1 MSTLLQDLR
10 FGARMFVKNPAVT
23 AIAVVALGLGI
34 GLTTT
39 MFSIVYGALYRGLP
53 FERPHELVHLE
64 RNDPSGGGR
73 PIEVPVHDYHDWVE
87 QQRSFVGL
95 MAFYSGTINVSGIEG
110 RPERF
115 DGAFVTANAFELLG
129 QRAMYGRVFVEG
141 EDRPGSPNVAV
152 LGYEPWRNRFN
163 SDPGV
168 VGTTVRMNGQPTT
181 IVGVMPRGFAFPIS
195 QELWMPMKQDPATLK
210 RGDGLTLEV
219 VGRLRPGVS
228 IDEATAEMNLIAKR
242 LGDEYPVTNAG
253 LEVVIKPYTEE
264 YIGEE
269 PIAMLFTM
277 LAAVFLVLL
286 IACGNVANLLLARA
300 TVRSKEVAVRAALGA
315 TRLRVIT
322 QFLTET
328 FVIAAAGAALGL
340 GIAWLGVRLFNLVIA
355 PTEPPFWID
364 IRIDPLSVGFVLLL
378 ALASTLL
385 SGVFPALR
393 ASGGNVHDTLK
404 DEARGSS
411 SLRLGRMSRGLV
423 VAEIALSCGLLVAA
437 GLTIKS
443 VVQLRTINF
452 GFRTDVLTARVGLFE
467 GDYPDA
473 DRRRQFFDELD
484 LRLAALPGVEAVAL
498 ATSLPALGS
507 EGTRFAVEGVAY
519 AQERDYPLT
528 RRVAATPG
536 YFATF
541 GVGILQ
547 GRGFTPQDR
556 PDALPVA
563 IVNQSFAAKFFPNE
577 SPLGRRIREG
587 TGESTE
593 PWRTIVGVVP
603 DMYLDGIQNEQPAGI
618 YIPLAQTDRRFMS
631 LILRTTG
638 EPMATAPAVRDAV
651 ISVDPDLPIYFVRTV
666 DQAIRENT
674 WFYRVFGG
682 LFMVFGA
689 AALFL
694 GGVGLYGVM
703 SFSVSRRTQELGIRM
718 ALGAEARDVLRLILS
733 HGMGQ
738 LGLGLLIGLVVAGL
752 LSQGLELILFD
763 VQPLDPMIFTLV
775 SSALFLIGVAA
786 CYVPARRA
794 TRVDPVLALRYE

>member
-1 MSTLLQDLR
+1 
-10 FGARMFVKNPAVT
+10 VKNPGVT

-39 MFSIVYGALYRGLP
+39 MFSIVYGAMYRGLP
-53 FERPHELVHLE
+53 FERAHELVHME
-64 RNDPSGGGR
+64 RNDPGENGR
-73 PIEVPVHDYHDWVE
+73 PIEVPIHDYHDWVA
-87 QQRSFVGL
+87 QQKSFVGL

-115 DGAFVTANAFELLG
+115 DGAFVTANTFDLLG
-129 QRAMYGRVFVEG
+129 QRPLYGRAFVAG
-141 EDRPGSPNVAV
+141 EDRPGSPNVAI
-152 LGYEPWRNRFN
+152 LGYEPWRNRFD
-163 SDPGV
+163 SDPNV

-181 IVGVMPRGFAFPIS
+181 IVGVMPRSFAFPVD
-195 QELWMPMKQDPATLK
+195 QEMWMPMKQDPLTLK
-210 RGDGLTLEV
+210 RGEGFTLEV
-219 VGRLRPGVS
+219 VGRLRPGIS

-253 LEVVIKPYTEE
+253 LEVVVKPYTEE
-264 YIGEE
+264 YIGQE
-269 PIAMLFTM
+269 PAAMLLTM

-286 IACGNVANLLLARA
+286 IACANVANLLLSRA
-300 TVRSKEVAVRAALGA
+300 AVRSKEVAVRTALGA
-315 TRLRVIT
+315 TRIRVVT

-328 FVIAAAGAALGL
+328 FVIASAGAALGL
-340 GIAWLGVRLFNLVIA
+340 GIAWLGVRIFNVVIA

-364 IRIDPLSVGFVLLL
+364 IRIDPAAIGFVLLL
-378 ALASTLL
+378 VLLSTLL
-385 SGVFPALR
+385 SGVFPALK

-411 SLRLGRMSRGLV
+411 SLRLGRVSKGLV
-423 VAEIALSCGLLVAA
+423 IAEIALSCGLLVAA
-437 GLTIKS
+437 GLMIKS
-443 VVQLRTINF
+443 VAQLGSIDY

-473 DRRRQFFDELD
+473 ERRRQFFDQLEQ
-484 LRLAALPGVEAVAL
+484 RLGGLPGVQAVTL
-498 ATSLPALGS
+498 ATSLPGVGS

-519 AQERDYPLT
+519 AEEKDYPFT
-528 RRVAATPG
+528 RRVAASPG
-536 YFATF
+536 YFDAF
-541 GVGILQ
+541 GVGVLQ
-547 GRGFTPQDR
+547 GRGFTGQDR
-556 PDALPVA
+556 QDALPVA
-563 IVNQSFAAKFFPNE
+563 LVNQSFATKYFPHE

-587 TGESTE
+587 TAASTE

-603 DMYLDGIQNEQPAGI
+603 DTYLDGVENEEPAGI

-631 LILRTTG
+631 LILRTSG
-638 EPMATAPAVRDAV
+638 DPMATAPAVRDAV
-651 ISVDPDLPIYFVRTV
+651 IAVDPDLPIYFVRTV
-666 DQAIRENT
+666 DQAVRENT

-718 ALGAEARDVLRLILS
+718 ALGAQGRDVLRLILS
-733 HGMGQ
+733 QGMGQ
-738 LGLGLLIGLVVAGL
+738 LGFGLGLGLLVAGL
-752 LSQGLELILFD
+752 LSQGLKIILFE
-763 VQPLDPMIFTLV
+763 VRPLDPLTFAVVATT
-775 SSALFLIGVAA
+775 LFLIGVAA

-794 TRVDPVLALRYE
+794 TRVDPVFALRYE